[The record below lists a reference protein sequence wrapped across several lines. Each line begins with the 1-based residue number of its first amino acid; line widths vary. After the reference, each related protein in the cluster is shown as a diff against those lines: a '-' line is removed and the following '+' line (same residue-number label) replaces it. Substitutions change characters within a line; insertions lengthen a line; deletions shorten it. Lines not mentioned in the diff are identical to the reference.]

1 MEDNNNSLGESVST
15 RLVFRGFEVKTIKFV
30 PAQRLLA
37 CNICYFLRDLSSF
50 SSPIFFLQVIS
61 WCSAHGKKNV

>member
-30 PAQRLLA
+30 PAPVAIVAQCARKEGRL
-37 CNICYFLRDLSSF
+37 SF
-50 SSPIFFLQVIS
+50 FFF
-61 WCSAHGKKNV
+61 HT